1 MPGGHALML
10 LDGTIRNGG
19 KAIIANYYETTGNNI
34 HFFNTDY
41 FNRINVVFLILSLLA
56 ISKDSDIY

>member
-1 MPGGHALML
+1 ML